1 LQVGP
6 EEEQETE
13 EEREEKEKPAGD
25 YWRSIIERVRQ
36 EESAKREE
44 PTVEPPILDF
54 SLDQPQ
60 QEEQKQVGRVSQEG
74 AANCR
79 TTHSRLFPGP
89 ATTRG
94 AKPGRES
101 QPRGRS

>member
-1 LQVGP
+1 MGP

-36 EESAKREE
+36 EEPAKREE

-60 QEEQKQVGRVSQEG
+60 NEEQNQVGRVSQEG
-74 AANCR
+74 GANCR
-79 TTHSRLFPGP
+79 DTHSRLFPGP

-94 AKPGRES
+94 GKPGSRGQLRERI
-101 QPRGRS
+101 QL